1 MNQKKIILTDNKK
14 NISRLARLKDFLIIS
29 LNSQV
34 TCEIINERIIDK
46 ENIKDIDDYIEK
58 KFPTYE
64 ELYQYYKPIISKELK
79 SRDENLT
86 PDTRE
91 IKENLMLDFLQLLAP
106 VEYVKDIVRN
116 ICKEEHP
123 KEIKYY
129 IDDENLN
136 FIFSNLIKEII

>member
-34 TCEIINERIIDK
+34 TSEIINSGIANK
-46 ENIKDIDDYIEK
+46 ENIKDIGDYIEK

-64 ELYQYYKPIISKELK
+64 ELYEHYKPIISKELK

-123 KEIKYY
+123 TEIKYY

-136 FIFSNLIKEII
+136 FIFSNLIKGII